1 MFGLFSAGLA
11 SDLTVV
17 VKAGGT
23 QGSGTSKVIK
33 VSQHISERVHELEFL
48 LISYFSVDLSKLH
61 GLIFFYPVAFSRLSV
76 SRFCAK
82 THAQCLPCTQTFVVF
97 TVPFAQLNY
106 FYKV

>member
-1 MFGLFSAGLA
+1 M
-11 SDLTVV
+11 V

-33 VSQHISERVHELEFL
+33 VSQHISGRVHEREFL

-76 SRFCAK
+76 SRVCAK
-82 THAQCLPCTQTFVVF
+82 TPAQCLPSTHTFVVF
-97 TVPFAQLNY
+97 TFPFAQLN
-106 FYKV
+106 

>member
-1 MFGLFSAGLA
+1 M
-11 SDLTVV
+11 V

-33 VSQHISERVHELEFL
+33 VSQHISGRVHEREFL

-76 SRFCAK
+76 SRVCAK
-82 THAQCLPCTQTFVVF
+82 TRAQCLPSTHTFVVF
-97 TVPFAQLNY
+97 TFPFAQLN
-106 FYKV
+106 

>member
-33 VSQHISERVHELEFL
+33 VSQHISGRVHELEFL

-76 SRFCAK
+76 SRVCAK
-82 THAQCLPCTQTFVVF
+82 TRAQCLPSAHTFVVF
-97 TVPFAQLNY
+97 TFPFAQLN
-106 FYKV
+106 